1 MYHNTVDIMLGLRL
15 RAWLPALV
23 ILEVGAAFIALAA
36 MGERTA
42 PSWGSGDRITRMVLD
57 SPGPVET
64 FLFYFVLAHILIFL
78 FYRAAKLFATP

>member
-1 MYHNTVDIMLGLRL
+1 MLGMRL

-42 PSWGSGDRITRMVLD
+42 PSWGQGDRITRMVLE
-57 SPGPVET
+57 SPGPLEM
-64 FLFYFVLAHILIFL
+64 FLFYFVLSHILIFL
-78 FYRAAKLFATP
+78 VYKATQIFATP

>member
-1 MYHNTVDIMLGLRL
+1 MLGMRF

-23 ILEVGAAFIALAA
+23 ILEVGAVFIALAA

-42 PSWGSGDRITRMVLD
+42 QSWGKGDRITRMVLE

-64 FLFYFVLAHILIFL
+64 FLFYFVLSHVLIFL
-78 FYRAAKLFATP
+78 FYTIAKYFATP